1 MRPKHINQLLLEF
14 VNDFDKEA
22 RDKLAE
28 RKRREA
34 HTQGIAEAY
43 RILGIEPK
51 PEERAA

>member
-14 VNDFDKEA
+14 VYDFDKEA

-28 RKRREA
+28 RRKEA
-34 HTQGIAEAY
+34 HRRGIAEAY